1 MWGGGKWLS
10 VSLIEPI
17 PQSSSSDLRQYNGQ
31 VVLATYYATAF
42 NKLKEIMNSNQI
54 FLTIF

>member
-1 MWGGGKWLS
+1 MWGGEKWLS

-31 VVLATYYATAF
+31 DVLATYYATAS
-42 NKLKEIMNSNQI
+42 NKFKEIMNSNHT